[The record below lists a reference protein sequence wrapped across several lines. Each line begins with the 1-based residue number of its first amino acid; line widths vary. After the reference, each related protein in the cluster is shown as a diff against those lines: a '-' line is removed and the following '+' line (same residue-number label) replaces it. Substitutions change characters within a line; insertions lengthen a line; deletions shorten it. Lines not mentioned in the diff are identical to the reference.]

1 MRSPIPAIHALGLAA
16 LFALPAAHAEE
27 RVQVL
32 TSFSILADM
41 VKNVGGEHVEVS
53 ALVGPD
59 SDAHMYSPRPTDARA
74 LAEADLVIFNGMQF
88 EGWMERLVA
97 ASDYAGPLVVTT
109 EGVEAP
115 ANADPQDH
123 GHHDEHG
130 EHDHADH
137 DEHGH
142 DKHDHEEHDHAD
154 HDAHDHDA
162 HDHGDQDPHAWQD
175 LAAGEHYVTNIRE
188 GLIEADPDNADAYR
202 ANARR
207 YLNEIE
213 ALDDEI
219 RTLIGEI
226 PAATSVITGH
236 ASFGHFAHAYGLR
249 FLSLQGLST
258 SAEPSAADMADLIE
272 VIRSQDVRALFHEN
286 MTGPALIEQLAEET
300 GLPVAGTLYADALAS
315 EGEASTWLGMMRHN
329 AHTLHDALAEPG
341 HKDHDHDHDH

>member
-16 LFALPAAHAEE
+16 LLALPTAHAAE

-41 VKNVGGEHVEVS
+41 VDNIGGEHVEVS
-53 ALVGPD
+53 ALVGPN

-74 LAEADLVIFNGMQF
+74 LAEADLVVFNGLQF

-109 EGVEAP
+109 EGIEAP
-115 ANADPQDH
+115 ANADHQDH
-123 GHHDEHG
+123 TGPDEH
-130 EHDHADH
+130 DRAS
-137 DEHGH
+137 
-142 DKHDHEEHDHAD
+142 
-154 HDAHDHDA
+154 HDA
-162 HDHGDQDPHAWQD
+162 HDHGDLDPHAWQD
-175 LAAGEHYVTNIRE
+175 LAAGKHYVANIRE
-188 GLIEADPDNADAYR
+188 GLIEADPNNADAYR
-202 ANARR
+202 ANAQR

-213 ALDDEI
+213 TLDDEI

-226 PAATSVITGH
+226 PASTSVITGH

-258 SAEPSAADMADLIE
+258 NAEPSAADMAGLIE

-315 EGEASTWLGMMRHN
+315 EGEANTWLGMLRHN

-341 HKDHDHDHDH
+341 HKDQDHDHDH